1 MADAKHDPAI
11 LKQAFGDSSERDP
24 QAAQR
29 AEPYIRM
36 AGFVPPRVQ
45 TRLAVSGALDP
56 TMLSLQENARDHAL
70 APACF
75 DEKTTQLMVFGIMLG
90 QLNDAAQM
98 HGIAARRAGASWE
111 ELQAVVNLCYLF
123 RGVPAANRGADMLA
137 AIAMH
142 EARSATQ

>member
-1 MADAKHDPAI
+1 MADIKPDPAV
-11 LKQAFGDSSERDP
+11 LKNAFGDASQIDP
-24 QAAQR
+24 EAARR
-29 AEPYIRM
+29 ARTYLDM

-45 TRLAVSGALDP
+45 TRLAVTGALDP
-56 TMLSLQENARDHAL
+56 TMLSLQEAARDHAL

-111 ELQAVVNLCYLF
+111 ELQAVINLCYLF

-137 AIAMH
+137 AIAMR
-142 EARSATQ
+142 EAEASGQ

>member
-1 MADAKHDPAI
+1 MSDSKHDFAV
-11 LKQAFGDSSERDP
+11 LKKAFGDSSERDP
-24 QAAQR
+24 KAAQR
-29 AEPYIRM
+29 AQPYIRM

-56 TMLSLQENARDHAL
+56 AMLSLQEDARDHAL

-90 QLNDAAQM
+90 QLNDAAKM

-111 ELQAVVNLCYLF
+111 ELQAVINLCYLF

-137 AIAMH
+137 EIAMR
-142 EARSATQ
+142 EAQAATE